1 MLVNFVPR
9 KTKEPHAACLR
20 WFFISSH
27 GRCGASVGAD
37 ALLYMLWG
45 MDQNALTDPMGLV
58 LNDCVSILLSR
69 VGFDGSGFAFE

>member
-1 MLVNFVPR
+1 
-9 KTKEPHAACLR
+9 
-20 WFFISSH
+20 
-27 GRCGASVGAD
+27 VGAD